1 MKRLLLVTAPPHTPG
16 PRSALYGEKTMVTPL
31 TTVNALGRITTAEV
45 VGITVVGDVDEHLL
59 RRVLDVCHPSPVAVA
74 AYCTTDA
81 VAQAVAATDANLRVG
96 VASEGHKARL
106 VVHTK
111 DEQVVFGETITLE
124 RSRPGGFR
132 EIYMMLVPFDGV
144 SMASSVDRATP
155 ARREL
160 LMWVAG
166 EKEGSKK
173 KGFSPAVMSYGR
185 LRTFPAIRTV
195 LLALGVAFTA
205 LALIFPSRSLLLIIG
220 VLMLVGSVLLHL
232 NLRSLRER
240 FGVAHG

>member
-1 MKRLLLVTAPPHTPG
+1 V
-16 PRSALYGEKTMVTPL
+16 VTPL
-31 TTVNALGRITTAEV
+31 TTVNALGRITTSQV

-74 AYCTTDA
+74 AYCTTDT

-106 VVHTK
+106 VVHAK
-111 DEQVVFGETITLE
+111 DEQIVFGETITLE
-124 RSRPGGFR
+124 RSHPGGFR

-144 SMASSVDRATP
+144 SLASSVDRATP

-166 EKEGSKK
+166 EKEASNKE
-173 KGFSPAVMSYGR
+173 GFSPAVMSYGR

-205 LALIFPSRSLLLIIG
+205 LGLIFPSRSLLLIIG